1 MLALSTFLDF
11 FTPPDPALRQPFTG
25 AAFFPFFF
33 SCYAMAVLVIL
44 PHTFILRLSLLPFV
58 LWQGWTCAVS
68 LNFPVGLALYLGVKN
83 GEWLNYYGFTYV
95 VRFLLSVYFFPSWC
109 VFADDICSLR
119 LLKVAVTVMTL
130 RSIEWAFARKPFR
143 RYEPFKEGQHT
154 LVERP
159 LTVPN
164 IILDAFDLHF
174 NHRGI
179 RWSWGS
185 KSFLRTRPP
194 PPSLAA
200 VVFKLL
206 LKLTVYDIALYIIQR
221 TRPSVFVL
229 PGDTLFDPHLDP
241 VPRTA
246 LAAFLALCG
255 AFVMYTGIDTTYHIA
270 TLIGRVLLQQ
280 PAADWPALSA
290 RPWTATSIVDL
301 WSFRWHQFFR
311 HVFVVFGARPGGALL
326 GQPGALLGAFGVS
339 AVLHYV
345 GMWGLGWGTEFSG
358 AGGFFV
364 LMGVGAGLERVWQRT
379 TGMRVGGFWGWAW
392 TMSWTLF
399 WGTFMLDMWARHGLL
414 ALPFAVAPAITAA
427 SQHLSGNGTLESI

>member
-1 MLALSTFLDF
+1 MLDLSAFLDF
-11 FTPPDPALRQPFTG
+11 FTPPDPSLRQPFTG
-25 AAFFPFFF
+25 AAFFPFCS

-58 LWQGWTCAVS
+58 LWQAWTCAVG
-68 LNFPVGLALYLGVKN
+68 LNFPVGLALYLGIKN

-95 VRFLLSVYFFPSWC
+95 
-109 VFADDICSLR
+109 A
-119 LLKVAVTVMTL
+119 AVTVMTL

-143 RYEPFKEGQHT
+143 RYEPFAEGQHIP
-154 LVERP
+154 VERP
-159 LTVPN
+159 LTIPN
-164 IILDAFDLHF
+164 IMLDAFDLQF

-185 KSFLRTRPP
+185 KSFQRTRPP

-206 LKLTVYDIALYIIQR
+206 LKLTVYDTALYIIQR
-221 TRPSVFVL
+221 TRPSVVAL

-246 LAAFLALCG
+246 LAASLALCG
-255 AFVMYTGIDTTYHIA
+255 ATVMYTSIDVIYHIA
-270 TLIGRVLLQQ
+270 TLIGRVLFRQ

-290 RPWTATSIVDL
+290 RPWTATSIVDF

-311 HVFVVFGARPGGALL
+311 HVFVVFGARPGGALF
-326 GQPGALLGAFGVS
+326 GQPGALFGAFGIS
-339 AVLHYV
+339 AVLHYFGV
-345 GMWGLGWGTEFSG
+345 WGLGRGTEFSG

-364 LMGVGAGLERVWQRT
+364 LMGIGAGLERVWQRA
-379 TGMRVGGFWGWAW
+379 TGMQVRGFWGWAW

-399 WGTFMLDMWARHGLL
+399 WGTIMLDAWARHGLL
-414 ALPFAVAPAITAA
+414 ALPLTVAPAITAV
-427 SQHLSGNGTLESI
+427 SQRLSGNGTLEGI

>member
-1 MLALSTFLDF
+1 MLALSAFLDF

-25 AAFFPFFF
+25 AAFFPFFSF
-33 SCYAMAVLVIL
+33 CYTMAVLVIL

-58 LWQGWTCAVS
+58 LWQAWTCAVG
-68 LNFPVGLALYLGVKN
+68 LNFPVGLALCLGVKN

-95 VRFLLSVYFFPSWC
+95 V
-109 VFADDICSLR
+109 AI
-119 LLKVAVTVMTL
+119 TVMAL

-143 RYEPFKEGQHT
+143 RYEPFAEGQRT
-154 LVERP
+154 PVERP

-164 IILDAFDLHF
+164 VILDAFDLQF
-174 NHRGI
+174 NQRGI

-185 KSFLRTRPP
+185 KSFMRTRLP

-206 LKLTVYDIALYIIQR
+206 LKLSVYDIALYIIQR
-221 TRPSVFVL
+221 TRPSVFAL

-241 VPRTA
+241 VPRAA

-255 AFVMYTGIDTTYHIA
+255 AIVMYTSIDAIYYIA

-326 GQPGALLGAFGVS
+326 GAFGVS
-339 AVLHYV
+339 AVLHHV
-345 GMWGLGWGTEFSG
+345 GVWGLGWGTEFSG

-379 TGMRVGGFWGWAW
+379 TGMRHTKTA
-392 TMSWTLF
+392 TYPIPIE
-399 WGTFMLDMWARHGLL
+399 
-414 ALPFAVAPAITAA
+414 ALRETKA
-427 SQHLSGNGTLESI
+427 GKNGDE

>member
-25 AAFFPFFF
+25 AAFFPFYS

-44 PHTFILRLSLLPFV
+44 PHTLILRLSLLPFV
-58 LWQGWTCAVS
+58 LWQAWTCAVG

-83 GEWLNYYGFTYV
+83 GEWLNYYGFSYV
-95 VRFLLSVYFFPSWC
+95 
-109 VFADDICSLR
+109 
-119 LLKVAVTVMTL
+119 VAVTVMAL

-143 RYEPFKEGQHT
+143 RYEPFAEGQHT
-154 LVERP
+154 PVERP

-164 IILDAFDLHF
+164 IILDAFDLQF
-174 NHRGI
+174 NQRGI

-206 LKLTVYDIALYIIQR
+206 LKLSVRHALR
-221 TRPSVFVL
+221 SAPRPPSR
-229 PGDTLFDPHLDP
+229 
-241 VPRTA
+241 VPA

-255 AFVMYTGIDTTYHIA
+255 ALVMYTSIDAIYHMA
-270 TLIGRVLLQQ
+270 TLIGRVLLRQ

-345 GMWGLGWGTEFSG
+345 GVWGLGWGTEFSG

-364 LMGVGAGLERVWQRT
+364 VMGVGAGLERVWQRT
-379 TGMRVGGFWGWAW
+379 TGVQVGGFWGWAW

-399 WGTFMLDMWARHGLL
+399 WGTFMLDSWARHGLL
-414 ALPFAVAPAITAA
+414 ALPLALAPAITAA
-427 SQHLSGNGTLESI
+427 SQHLSGSGTL